1 MGGRGAPIP
10 DSIIERLDRDDIY
23 YNINNIIYIASIRAS
38 DSFTNLKDSYTTD
51 NE

>member
-1 MGGRGAPIP
+1 MLNTSATNCSESTV
-10 DSIIERLDRDDIY
+10 DERY
-23 YNINNIIYIASIRAS
+23 